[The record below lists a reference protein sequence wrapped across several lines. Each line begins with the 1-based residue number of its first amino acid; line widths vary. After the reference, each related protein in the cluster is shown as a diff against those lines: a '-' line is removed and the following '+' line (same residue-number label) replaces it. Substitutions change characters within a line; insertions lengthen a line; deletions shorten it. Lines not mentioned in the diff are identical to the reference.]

1 MHPQPLGLLVMAY
14 GTPRAPEDIEPYY
27 THIRG
32 GSRPPASLLQELCDR
47 YAAIGGLSPLT
58 RTTTAQA
65 ARLQS
70 AVGRR
75 FPSLRFKAYVGLK
88 HCAPFIEDAIDA
100 MAADGVGSAVG
111 IVMAPHYSAFS
122 VQTYNDRARAR
133 AALTGL
139 RLSTLREW
147 YRQPQFVACWAER
160 LASMLLSVPAAER
173 QQTLVIFSAH
183 SLPLRT
189 LETSDPYVAQI
200 EESARLIAAAACVE
214 DYVVAWQS
222 AGRTPEPWIGPE
234 IRDEIRRSWQVDGMR
249 TFVCCP
255 IGFVAEHLEVLY
267 DNDIECR
274 AVIEELGGRYLRPA
288 MPNVDA
294 SFIEALADA
303 VSPLLQAGAAVIA

>member
-1 MHPQPLGLLVMAY
+1 MQRDTIGLLVMAY
-14 GTPRAPEDIEPYY
+14 GTPRGPDDIEPYY

-32 GSRPPASLLQELCDR
+32 GRRPPAPLLQELRDR

-65 ARLQS
+65 ARLQT
-70 AVGRR
+70 ALERR
-75 FPSLRFKAYVGLK
+75 FPPLRFKAYVGLK
-88 HCAPFIEDAIDA
+88 HCAPFIEDAIDT
-100 MAADGVGSAVG
+100 MAADGIGRAVG

-122 VQTYNDRARAR
+122 VQTYNDRATAR
-133 AALTGL
+133 AASAGL
-139 RLSTLREW
+139 RLGTTHDW
-147 YRQPQFVACWAER
+147 YRQPRFVACWAGR
-160 LASMLLSVPAAER
+160 LASMLASLPAAER
-173 QQTLVIFSAH
+173 QRTLVVFSAH

-189 LETSDPYVAQI
+189 LDTGDPYVQQV
-200 EESARLIAAAACVE
+200 EESAGLIAAAAHVGH
-214 DYVVAWQS
+214 YVVAWQS

-234 IRDEIRRSWQVDGMR
+234 IRDQIRKAWRIDGFR

-288 MPNVDA
+288 MPDVDA
-294 SFIEALADA
+294 LFIEALADA
-303 VSPLLQAGAAVIA
+303 ASPLLQDAAPVVA